1 MKGTSLKYLTHEGFR
16 NVWVNRLMS
25 LASVTV
31 LMACLIIMGAGIMI
45 YFNINNVVDK
55 VQSQNVVMVYVADD
69 ASEDET
75 TQIGTSLK
83 GISNVESCEFVPKE
97 VAFQEQIQS
106 MGGDAALF
114 EGFDEIPLPDA
125 YKVTVKDLSQFENTV
140 SQIKQI
146 NKVDSVRENSDL
158 ASKLLSLR
166 HAVSIVSV
174 GLVIMLFLVALF
186 IISNTIRITMFSRK
200 LEISIMKAVGATN
213 WFIRWPF
220 MIEGMIL
227 GTISGIVSLGVL
239 WGLYAV
245 AEKVFAQTLSLIGF
259 SLVPFSGYWW
269 QILLVFVAI
278 GLFTGGFGSLVSMAK
293 YLKEQGAWSLMT
305 KTVSKEL

>member
-174 GLVIMLFLVALF
+174 GLVVMLFLVAFF

-259 SLVPFSGYWW
+259 SLVPFSAYWW

-293 YLKEQGAWSLMT
+293 YLEEQGSV
-305 KTVSKEL
+305 VSDD

>member
-1 MKGTSLKYLTHEGFR
+1 MKGTSLKYLTHEGVR
-16 NVWVNRLMS
+16 NVLGNRLMS

-293 YLKEQGAWSLMT
+293 YLKEQGSV
-305 KTVSKEL
+305 VSDD

>member
-69 ASEDET
+69 ASEDEA

-259 SLVPFSGYWW
+259 SLVPFSAYWW

-293 YLKEQGAWSLMT
+293 YLKEQGSV
-305 KTVSKEL
+305 VSDD

>member
-97 VAFQEQIQS
+97 VAFQEQTQS

-259 SLVPFSGYWW
+259 SLVPFSEYWW

-293 YLKEQGAWSLMT
+293 YLKEQGSV
-305 KTVSKEL
+305 VSDD

>member
-45 YFNINNVVDK
+45 YFNINNVVVK

-293 YLKEQGAWSLMT
+293 YLKEQGSV
-305 KTVSKEL
+305 VSDD

>member
-146 NKVDSVRENSDL
+146 NKVRENSDL

-293 YLKEQGAWSLMT
+293 YLKEQGSV
-305 KTVSKEL
+305 VSDD

>member
-69 ASEDET
+69 ATEDET

-125 YKVTVKDLSQFENTV
+125 YKVTVKDLSQFETTV

-174 GLVIMLFLVALF
+174 GLVVMLFLVALF

-259 SLVPFSGYWW
+259 SLVPFSEYWW

-293 YLKEQGAWSLMT
+293 YLKEQGSV
-305 KTVSKEL
+305 VSDD

>member
-45 YFNINNVVDK
+45 YFNINNAVDK

-259 SLVPFSGYWW
+259 SLVPFSEYWW

-293 YLKEQGAWSLMT
+293 YLKEQGSV
-305 KTVSKEL
+305 VSDD

>member
-45 YFNINNVVDK
+45 YFNINNVFDK

-69 ASEDET
+69 ATEDET

-174 GLVIMLFLVALF
+174 GLVVMLFLVALF

-259 SLVPFSGYWW
+259 SLVPFSEYWW

-293 YLKEQGAWSLMT
+293 YLKEQGSV
-305 KTVSKEL
+305 VSDD

>member
-75 TQIGTSLK
+75 TQIGTTLK

-125 YKVTVKDLSQFENTV
+125 YKVTVKDLSQFETTV

-174 GLVIMLFLVALF
+174 GLVVMLFLVALF

-293 YLKEQGAWSLMT
+293 YLKEQGSV
-305 KTVSKEL
+305 VSDD

>member
-125 YKVTVKDLSQFENTV
+125 YKVTVKDLSQFETTV

-293 YLKEQGAWSLMT
+293 YLKEQGSV
-305 KTVSKEL
+305 VSDD

>member
-125 YKVTVKDLSQFENTV
+125 YKVTVKDLSQFETTV

-146 NKVDSVRENSDL
+146 NKVDSVLENSDL

-174 GLVIMLFLVALF
+174 GLVVMLFLVALF

-293 YLKEQGAWSLMT
+293 YLKEQGSV
-305 KTVSKEL
+305 VSDD

>member
-55 VQSQNVVMVYVADD
+55 VQSQNVVMVYVADN

-75 TQIGTSLK
+75 TQIGTSLE

-259 SLVPFSGYWW
+259 SLVPFSEYWW

-293 YLKEQGAWSLMT
+293 YLKEQGSV
-305 KTVSKEL
+305 VSDD

>member
-186 IISNTIRITMFSRK
+186 IISNTIRITMFSRT
-200 LEISIMKAVGATN
+200 LDISIMKAVGATN

-293 YLKEQGAWSLMT
+293 YLKEQGSV
-305 KTVSKEL
+305 VSDD

>member
-45 YFNINNVVDK
+45 YFNINNVVDN

-293 YLKEQGAWSLMT
+293 YLKEQGSV
-305 KTVSKEL
+305 VSDD

>member
-146 NKVDSVRENSDL
+146 NKGDSVRENSDL

-259 SLVPFSGYWW
+259 SLVPFSEYWW

-293 YLKEQGAWSLMT
+293 YLKEQGSV
-305 KTVSKEL
+305 VSDD

>member
-69 ASEDET
+69 VSEDET

-259 SLVPFSGYWW
+259 SLVPFSEYWW

-293 YLKEQGAWSLMT
+293 YLKEQGSV
-305 KTVSKEL
+305 VSDD

>member
-125 YKVTVKDLSQFENTV
+125 YKVTVKDLSQFESTV

-259 SLVPFSGYWW
+259 SLVPFSEYWW

-293 YLKEQGAWSLMT
+293 YLKEQGSV
-305 KTVSKEL
+305 VSDD

>member
-83 GISNVESCEFVPKE
+83 GISNVESCEFVPKK

-174 GLVIMLFLVALF
+174 GLVVMLFLVALF

-259 SLVPFSGYWW
+259 SLVPFSEYWW

-293 YLKEQGAWSLMT
+293 YLKEQGSV
-305 KTVSKEL
+305 VSDD

>member
-45 YFNINNVVDK
+45 FFNINTLLDS

-69 ASEDET
+69 ATEDET
-75 TQIGTSLK
+75 AQIGTSLNNI
-83 GISNVESCEFVPKE
+83 GNIESCEFVPKE
-97 VAFQEQIQS
+97 EAFQKQIES
-106 MGGDAALF
+106 MGGDSALF
-114 EGFDEIPLPDA
+114 EGFDESPLPDA

-146 NKVDSVRENSDL
+146 DKVDSVRENSDL

-166 HAVSIVSV
+166 HAVSIVSI
-174 GLVIMLFLVALF
+174 GLVVMLFLVAVF
-186 IISNTIRITMFSRK
+186 IIANTIRITMFSRK

-227 GTISGIVSLGVL
+227 GTISGVVSLGVL
-239 WGLYAV
+239 WGLYAL
-245 AEKVFAQTLSLIGF
+245 AEKAFSQTLSLLGF
-259 SLVPFSGYWW
+259 KLVPFTEYWW

-278 GLFTGGFGSLVSMAK
+278 GLFTGGFGSLVSMGK
-293 YLKEQGAWSLMT
+293 YLKEQGSV
-305 KTVSKEL
+305 VSDD

>member
-75 TQIGTSLK
+75 TQIGTSLE

-174 GLVIMLFLVALF
+174 GLVVMLFLVALF

-259 SLVPFSGYWW
+259 SLVPFSEYWW

-278 GLFTGGFGSLVSMAK
+278 GLFTGSFGSLVSMAK
-293 YLKEQGAWSLMT
+293 YLKEQGSV
-305 KTVSKEL
+305 VSDD